1 MYLLEVFWGGTRREG
16 VDGGEE
22 EAHVVEEGGG
32 GGREGEDVDA
42 RVEAGEGVG
51 VRRDGGEEGGVEGEA
66 EGERRGGAVGEG
78 EEGGGVAEVGGEF
91 EGEGDG
97 YVGARGGGLAGTG
110 EGGGGAY
117 VMASL
122 LMRPCIPRVRKPPR
136 SLIISRRPRRWA
148 RRSLTSP
155 QSHSSMMS
163 WMTPV
168 MPSSDGS
175 AVERM
180 CSLSSL
186 MAKPLWSMARVVSMW
201 PVSLR
206 KQAAVYMAT
215 CTSRGD
221 WTVYGTWYLR

>member
-1 MYLLEVFWGGTRREG
+1 MYLLQVFWGWVVREG
-16 VDGGEE
+16 VHGGEE

-32 GGREGEDVDA
+32 GGGEGEDVDA

-51 VRRDGGEEGGVEGEA
+51 EGGEEGGVEGEA
-66 EGERRGGAVGEG
+66 EGERGGGAFGEG
-78 EEGGGVAEVGGEF
+78 EDGGGAAAEVRGEF

-97 YVGARGGGLAGTG
+97 YVGARGGVSESGRGG
-110 EGGGGAY
+110 EQGKAY

-122 LMRPCIPRVRKPPR
+122 LMRPCIPSVRKPPR

-206 KQAAVYMAT
+206 KQAAV
-215 CTSRGD
+215 
-221 WTVYGTWYLR
+221 